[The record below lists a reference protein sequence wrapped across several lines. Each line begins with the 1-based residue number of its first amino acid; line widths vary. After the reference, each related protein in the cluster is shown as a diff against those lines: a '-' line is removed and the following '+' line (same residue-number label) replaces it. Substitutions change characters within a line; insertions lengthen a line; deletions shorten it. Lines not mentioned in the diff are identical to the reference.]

1 MRISKLIPEIYDFF
15 INFSETWCLKILNMK
30 KLQRKIF
37 IFLLKSSESSVIYE
51 NLEIGFREQ
60 NFGRQEV
67 IFFKNFDVTYFN
79 KNERKNELK
88 GENRS
93 RFSEFPTNSILR
105 PMVFTQTTRQRGY

>member
-1 MRISKLIPEIYDFF
+1 
-15 INFSETWCLKILNMK
+15 MK

-79 KNERKNELK
+79 KNEKKRIKRGKPQSIQRVSDQFEFTAYGLHTNHPPAWILILQLRFYPSAFDHWVALK
-88 GENRS
+88 RAV
-93 RFSEFPTNSILR
+93 L
-105 PMVFTQTTRQRGY
+105 V